1 MIDLYEVTTCIIKK
15 CLSHR
20 PSFHNKYPTIGD
32 NAYIGAGSTILG
44 DIKIGNN
51 VTIGAKSIVLKDI
64 PDNSV
69 IAGNPAKIINH
80 IAVTVLII
88 GGLVNIMTGG

>member
-1 MIDLYEVTTCIIKK
+1 
-15 CLSHR
+15 LSHR